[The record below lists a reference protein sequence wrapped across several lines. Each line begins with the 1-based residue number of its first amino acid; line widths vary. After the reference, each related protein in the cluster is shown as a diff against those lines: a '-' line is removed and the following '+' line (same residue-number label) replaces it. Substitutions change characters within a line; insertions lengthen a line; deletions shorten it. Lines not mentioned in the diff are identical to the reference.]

1 MNVMLGPKGVLKFV
15 LKAVFRGVRRAK
27 GLTSKMISFL
37 LRERI
42 VLSLSELQSKSSTH
56 IRI

>member
-15 LKAVFRGVRRAK
+15 LKAVFSGVRRAK

-37 LRERI
+37 MRERI
-42 VLSLSELQSKSSTH
+42 VLSLSELQSQSSTH